1 MKTVGHSRSRKHW
14 KRCRNMELKCRAMK
28 KYPAT
33 MDKGERWKKIAEEV
47 PGKTKI
53 ECVKRVKWIR
63 EEMLKR
69 K

>member
-1 MKTVGHSRSRKHW
+1 MRTVGHNRSKKHW

-33 MDKGERWKKIAEEV
+33 MDKSERWKKIAEEV